1 MSIRFRLAAT
11 LLAVPALFAADRADQ
26 QPRVVE
32 EIVAKVN
39 SDIITRGELAKQRA
53 EVEAE
58 LRQPQNQ
65 ANAALQAG
73 ADKKVTDML
82 RDQIDQLLLVQKGK
96 ELNINVDAEINR
108 RVAEIQSQ
116 SKISDPEKFHDW
128 LREQSGAS
136 FEDFK
141 LQMKNQFL
149 TQRVLSEE
157 VWRNIT
163 IPRVE
168 LEKYYNDHKADFVRE
183 EIVMLREL
191 LVSTG
196 DNSPERL
203 AAAEKKAKSLT
214 DRARKGEKFG
224 DLARQNSDAVTAAQD
239 GELGSFKRGQ
249 LRKEIDE
256 VVFVHEKGYITD
268 PIKTPNGFVIFRL
281 DERYAPG
288 LAAFEEVQNEINSI
302 LAEPRGVPKVREYLT
317 KLRTSAFLQVK
328 TGFIDTGA
336 APGKDT
342 SWQDPAQLRP
352 ETTTKEAVAAN
363 RRKRL
368 LKVIPYG
375 RAGKASPED
384 KAPATPAVTPVSAT
398 PVRIPGQ

>member
-65 ANAALQAG
+65 ANAALKAG

-141 LQMKNQFL
+141 LQSLLHFQIL
-149 TQRVLSEE
+149 YCT
-157 VWRNIT
+157 
-163 IPRVE
+163 
-168 LEKYYNDHKADFVRE
+168 
-183 EIVMLREL
+183 LR
-191 LVSTG
+191 
-196 DNSPERL
+196 
-203 AAAEKKAKSLT
+203 
-214 DRARKGEKFG
+214 
-224 DLARQNSDAVTAAQD
+224 
-239 GELGSFKRGQ
+239 
-249 LRKEIDE
+249 
-256 VVFVHEKGYITD
+256 
-268 PIKTPNGFVIFRL
+268 
-281 DERYAPG
+281 
-288 LAAFEEVQNEINSI
+288 
-302 LAEPRGVPKVREYLT
+302 
-317 KLRTSAFLQVK
+317 
-328 TGFIDTGA
+328 
-336 APGKDT
+336 
-342 SWQDPAQLRP
+342 
-352 ETTTKEAVAAN
+352 
-363 RRKRL
+363 
-368 LKVIPYG
+368 
-375 RAGKASPED
+375 
-384 KAPATPAVTPVSAT
+384 
-398 PVRIPGQ
+398 